1 MQGKKLIFFAPLIN
15 EGDRQI
21 NNLIDSFTAV
31 SSLEIYRTIDSLSER
46 LREPQKDNLVAVLF
60 AISKETLSEIIS
72 IRDLLS
78 SPRVIIVLPD
88 READTIAKGHMLR
101 PRFMTYSDTDF
112 GEISAVIDKMF
123 GNVAYRQKPGRCET
137 SMEPLNNNT
146 AVHKTD
152 TTEH

>member
-1 MQGKKLIFFAPLIN
+1 MEEKKLIFFAPLLD

-21 NNLIDSFTAV
+21 NNLIDNFTAV
-31 SSLEIYRTIDSLSER
+31 SNLEIYRTIDSLSER
-46 LREPQKDNLVAVLF
+46 LREPQKDSLVAVLF
-60 AISKETLSEIIS
+60 AISKETLSEIVS

-78 SPRVIIVLPD
+78 GPRVILVLPD

-123 GNVAYRQKPGRCET
+123 GNISYGKNQGDEKR
-137 SMEPLNNNT
+137 
-146 AVHKTD
+146 
-152 TTEH
+152 